1 MLIHLL
7 KVAELSIKIQINI
20 AQLCRTEHLCGR
32 GLFLLMP
39 SFCMLLRGLNTHH
52 FPNYICPALRY
63 EPSLKYEPQ
72 IKRE

>member
-20 AQLCRTEHLCGR
+20 AQLCHTEHLCGR

-39 SFCMLLRGLNTHH
+39 SFVC
-52 FPNYICPALRY
+52 CCVV
-63 EPSLKYEPQ
+63 
-72 IKRE
+72 